1 MSHDIKFQIRLT
13 EPALQ
18 HFDPSNQQSRIFD
31 VVAAPVVRKNI
42 EGVFCITPTR
52 SIPLRLTITAA
63 SSQRVDE
70 ALVDLRLRQELKE
83 SDAAYDVL
91 RNEIIAILS
100 EIPRDR
106 EPDVVFS

>member
-42 EGVFCITPTR
+42 EGVF
-52 SIPLRLTITAA
+52 A
-63 SSQRVDE
+63 SPDSQYSTSPHDNRREFSGVDE
-70 ALVDLRLRQELKE
+70 ALVDLRLRQELKNLT
-83 SDAAYDVL
+83 L
-91 RNEIIAILS
+91 RMMSFATRLS
-100 EIPRDR
+100 
-106 EPDVVFS
+106 